1 MKKKAKFM
9 WGQQNIPE
17 QIEMSL
23 LFPSLSPLRT
33 RKRRLKS
40 NRLGAECM
48 KPPLIWIFLL
58 SAPSL
63 PPLFPQFSLQA
74 GGAQPRGCP
83 GVHGHTWRGHRDSR
97 DSRLG
102 GHIQLSLELA
112 PCSALGREAA
122 AGTGKIFCPQQ
133 LLEVSEQQ
141 QPPGAPWE
149 RRGSEQE
156 QDLTPLRA
164 GRGFKAQKEWE

>member
-1 MKKKAKFM
+1 MAFPNQGPAAPGSCWSFSWHQPWSLHGFWLETPTQFPGSALVKRVGKYNPEEKVKKKAKFM

-33 RKRRLKS
+33 RKRRFKS

-48 KPPLIWIFLL
+48 KPPLVWIFLL

-83 GVHGHTWRGHRDSR
+83 GVHGHTWRGHRDT
-97 DSRLG
+97 G
-102 GHIQLSLELA
+102 T
-112 PCSALGREAA
+112 
-122 AGTGKIFCPQQ
+122 AG
-133 LLEVSEQQ
+133 
-141 QPPGAPWE
+141 
-149 RRGSEQE
+149 
-156 QDLTPLRA
+156 
-164 GRGFKAQKEWE
+164 

>member
-1 MKKKAKFM
+1 MHETTPALDFPALCT
-9 WGQQNIPE
+9 IP
-17 QIEMSL
+17 
-23 LFPSLSPLRT
+23 PS
-33 RKRRLKS
+33 
-40 NRLGAECM
+40 
-48 KPPLIWIFLL
+48 
-58 SAPSL
+58 SL
-63 PPLFPQFSLQA
+63 PSVFTPGWWGPTQ
-74 GGAQPRGCP
+74 GMPRGP
-83 GVHGHTWRGHRDSR
+83 WAHLEGTQGHRDSR
-97 DSRLG
+97 LR

-149 RRGSEQE
+149 RTSSEQE